1 MNIEGYTIIRELG
14 KGGMA
19 TVYLA
24 IQESFKRKVA
34 LKIMAPALTA
44 DPTFAERFLR
54 EARIVAHLSHPHIE
68 AVYDVG
74 VSHGHHFISME
85 YHTGGDLTSK
95 ITADLTPETAV
106 DIAKQIAS
114 ALDYAHA
121 NGYVHRDIKPGN
133 VLFSH
138 YGSAILTDFGIAKAA
153 DSSNQAT
160 AVQEVVGSNQMTKE
174 GSIVGTPSYM
184 SPEQARGQAVDG
196 RADLYSL
203 GIVFHEMLTGTLP
216 YQAQDQIAIAIMHI
230 NEPVPTLPGEFDRF
244 QPLLTKLLAKDPTAR
259 FQTGT
264 ELIETFEELERRAQ
278 PPPEA
283 ASPRV
288 EHLPTI
294 AVAAPT
300 GDFSKPDRGALAKWA
315 AGGTAAL
322 VAAGVAVY
330 ALTISGPKPAE
341 TTGTSMTT
349 TAAGTPAVP
358 DGSPREPANDE
369 NIRNAQIAVLFEAA
383 QAAYEADRLSW
394 PKGDNAYEKYK
405 QVLALDPGNRQAREG
420 IERVADR
427 YLTLAR
433 NAIQRQEFRTAQKH
447 LNKVL
452 EMAPAHPELAA
463 TQRMLVEARDK
474 ARSGSTRVTA
484 ALTEV
489 RVTGLLRGAEVALA
503 EDHLTSPAGNNAY
516 QKYLEV
522 LKLDPGN
529 KDAHNGI
536 QRIGSRYIA
545 LAEQALAKGE
555 LDKADQFLEKASTIT
570 AGHPKLAQTLE
581 AAKAARARAGG

>member
-1 MNIEGYTIIRELG
+1 MKIEGYTIIRELG

-24 IQESFKRKVA
+24 IQESFKREVA

-95 ITADLTPETAV
+95 VSADLTPTAAV

-153 DSSNQAT
+153 DSSSQPT
-160 AVQEVVGSNQMTKE
+160 AIQEVVGSNQMTKE

-203 GIVFHEMLTGTLP
+203 GIVFYEMLTGTLP

-230 NEPVPTLPGEFDRF
+230 SEPVPTLPGEFDRF

-264 ELIETFEELERRAQ
+264 ELIEAFEELERAAQ
-278 PPPEA
+278 PPPQA
-283 ASPRV
+283 ASRRV
-288 EHLPTI
+288 EDLPTI
-294 AVAAPT
+294 AVAAPV
-300 GDFSKPDRGALAKWA
+300 GDFGKPDRGALIKWA
-315 AGGTAAL
+315 ARGAAAL
-322 VAAGVAVY
+322 VVAGVAIY
-330 ALTISGPKPAE
+330 ALTSSGPEPTE
-341 TTGTSMTT
+341 TTGASTTT

-369 NIRNAQIAVLFEAA
+369 NIRNAQIAVLFQAA
-383 QAAYEADRLSW
+383 QAAYEADRLSS

-405 QVLALDPGNRQAREG
+405 EVLALDPGNRQAREG

-433 NAIQRQEFRTAQKH
+433 NAIQRQEFRTAQSY
-447 LNKVL
+447 LNRVL
-452 EMAPAHPELAA
+452 EMAPAHPDLAS
-463 TQRMLVEARDK
+463 TQRMLVEASDK
-474 ARSGSTRVTA
+474 AQSGSTRVTA

-503 EDHLTSPAGNNAY
+503 EDHLTSPEGNNAY

-536 QRIGSRYIA
+536 QLIGGRYIA
-545 LAEQALAKGE
+545 LAEQALAQGE
-555 LDKADQFLEKASTIT
+555 LDKADQYLEKASTIT
-570 AGHPKLAQTLE
+570 AGHPKLAQTIK
-581 AAKAARARAGG
+581 AAKAARAKAGG